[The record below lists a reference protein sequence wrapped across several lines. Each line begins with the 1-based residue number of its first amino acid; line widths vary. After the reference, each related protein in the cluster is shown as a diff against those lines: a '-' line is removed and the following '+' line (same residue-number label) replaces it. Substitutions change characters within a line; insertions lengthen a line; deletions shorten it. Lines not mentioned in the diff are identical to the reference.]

1 MGNMWQ
7 RVLVPVALIACV
19 AVGLTR
25 SAQSAEVAE
34 VARLDTV
41 TAARCL
47 KILRGAVRSDE
58 FWPSMHAAEA
68 LTLTGHGD
76 EVVTLLTPLLPLEKD
91 DQKRCGLARE
101 LVRAG
106 QRQHVNVL
114 LSIMAGDDAYG
125 HVHSCESIY
134 KVFEIGDGVA
144 LRAAIQ
150 PGNPIKKQLMAAAAL
165 GRWGH
170 PQAMKIL
177 RGAVSSKDPDEA
189 RIAAWVL
196 ARIGDATDIPLLR
209 KNIARFDDPLVVA
222 YFENSMATLGDTAGL
237 QAMAKMLQ
245 SDDSALQVYAATFAG
260 DARAVSLAPLLLPL
274 LEHEV
279 LDVRVRGAQTLLV
292 LSKPNTALGNDQ
304 IVIQD
309 VFAATAK
316 NPRYSEGSIVAL
328 ADGRLLFATTEFAD
342 SASDFANAR
351 IIGRTSKDG
360 GVTWDA
366 AQVLQ
371 KSVGKLNVMSV
382 TLLRLTDAGPYSGPI
397 GMFYLVKNAHDDL
410 DVWLKV
416 STDEGKTF
424 GESVLV
430 TNQPGYHVM
439 NNDRVQRLSTGR
451 LVVPVAST
459 ADVSKV
465 NHFVARCFLSD
476 DQGLTW
482 RLGQGAIDY
491 AQRGAME
498 PEIVELATSEDGRV
512 RLAMYIR
519 TQLGHI
525 AVGYS
530 HDAGETWTKAV
541 DAKIR
546 APEAPATIRRVPSTG
561 DLVLVWNDNFTAGAG
576 HGGKRTPLSIAISK
590 DDGKTWQKVGD
601 IETSKQHTY
610 AYTSLCFVR
619 GRMVMSYYVRD
630 ESTGRIS
637 NRFRSLP
644 ISWLYN

>member
-1 MGNMWQ
+1 MENMWH
-7 RVLVPVALIACV
+7 RVVVTAALIVCV
-19 AVGLTR
+19 FVGSTKIG
-25 SAQSAEVAE
+25 QTAEVAK
-34 VARLDTV
+34 LDTV
-41 TAARCL
+41 TEARCI

-68 LTLTGHGD
+68 LTLAGRGG
-76 EVVTLLTPLLPLEKD
+76 EVVKLLTPMLPLEKD

-114 LSIMAGDDAYG
+114 LSIMAGEDTHG

-134 KVFEIGDGVA
+134 KVFEIGDGVS

-150 PGNPIKKQLMAAAAL
+150 PENPIKKQLMAAAAL

-177 RGAVSSKDPDEA
+177 RSAVSSEDPDEA
-189 RIAAWVL
+189 RIAVWVL
-196 ARIGDATDIPLLR
+196 ARIGDATDVPLLR

-222 YFENSMATLGDTAGL
+222 YFENSMATLGDSAGL
-237 QAMAKMLQ
+237 IAMAKMLQ
-245 SDDSALQVYAATFAG
+245 GDDPALKVYAATFAG

-292 LSKPNTALGNDQ
+292 LSKPLTELDKNQ
-304 IVIQD
+304 IVTQD
-309 VFAATAK
+309 VFVATAK

-342 SASDFANAR
+342 SASDFAKAR
-351 IIGRTSKDG
+351 IIAKTSKDE
-360 GVTWDA
+360 GVTWSES
-366 AQVLQ
+366 QVLQ

-382 TLLRLTDAGPYSGPI
+382 TMLRLTNEGLYSGPL

-416 STDEGKTF
+416 SNDEGKTF
-424 GESVLV
+424 GDAVLV

-439 NNDRVQRLSTGR
+439 NNDRVQRLSSGR

-459 ADVSKV
+459 PDVSKD
-465 NHFVARCFLSD
+465 NHFVSKCFLSD

-482 RLGQGAIDY
+482 RLGQGEIDY
-491 AQRGAME
+491 AKRGAME
-498 PEIVELATSEDGRV
+498 PEVVELASSEDGSV
-512 RLAMYIR
+512 RLAMYMR

-530 HDAGETWTKAV
+530 QDGGETWSQAV

-546 APEAPATIRRVPSTG
+546 AP
-561 DLVLVWNDNFTAGAG
+561 
-576 HGGKRTPLSIAISK
+576 
-590 DDGKTWQKVGD
+590 
-601 IETSKQHTY
+601 
-610 AYTSLCFVR
+610 
-619 GRMVMSYYVRD
+619 
-630 ESTGRIS
+630 
-637 NRFRSLP
+637 
-644 ISWLYN
+644 

>member
-1 MGNMWQ
+1 MKNRWR
-7 RVLVPVALIACV
+7 RVVVTITTAVCV
-19 AVGLTR
+19 VICLTR
-25 SAQSAEVAE
+25 IGLSTEATDVAK
-34 VARLDTV
+34 LDAG
-41 TAARCL
+41 TAARCIE
-47 KILRGAVRSDE
+47 ILREAVRSDE

-68 LTLTGHGD
+68 LTLAGYGD
-76 EVVTLLTPLLPLEKD
+76 EVVKVLTPLLPLEKD
-91 DQKRCGLARE
+91 DQQRCGLARE

-114 LSIMAGDDAYG
+114 LSIMSGEDAHG
-125 HVHSCESIY
+125 HIHSCESIY

-144 LRAAIQ
+144 LRAAMQ

-170 PQAMKIL
+170 PQAMQIL
-177 RGAVSSKDPDEA
+177 RGALSSEDPDEA

-196 ARIGDATDIPLLR
+196 ARIGNVTDVPLLR
-209 KNIARFDDPLVVA
+209 DNIARFDDPLVVA
-222 YFENSMATLGDTAGL
+222 YFENAMAALGDSAGL
-237 QAMAKMLQ
+237 KAMAQMLQ
-245 SDDSALQVYAATFAG
+245 SDDPALKVYAATFAG

-274 LEHEV
+274 LKHDV

-292 LSKPNTALGNDQ
+292 LSKPSTALGKDQ
-304 IVIQD
+304 IVSQD
-309 VFAATAK
+309 VFVATAK

-328 ADGRLLFATTEFAD
+328 ADGRLLFATTQFAD
-342 SASDFANAR
+342 SASDFASAR
-351 IIGRTSKDG
+351 IIGKMSNDG
-360 GVTWDA
+360 GMTWGA

-382 TLLRLTDAGPYSGPI
+382 TMLRLTDEAPYSGPI

-416 STDEGKTF
+416 SHDEGKTF
-424 GESVLV
+424 RDPVLV
-430 TNQPGYHVM
+430 TNEPGYHVM
-439 NNDRVQRLSTGR
+439 NNDRVRLLSTGR

-459 ADVSKV
+459 SDVSKV
-465 NHFVARCFLSD
+465 NHFTSRCFISD

-482 RLGQGAIDY
+482 HLGQGAIDY
-491 AQRGAME
+491 DKRGAME
-498 PEIVELATSEDGRV
+498 PEIVELTPLENGNV
-512 RLAMYIR
+512 HLAMYLR

-530 HDAGETWTKAV
+530 HDAGETWTTAV
-541 DAKIR
+541 DANIR

-561 DLVLVWNDNFTAGAG
+561 DLVLVWNDNFTLGAG
-576 HGGKRTPLSIAISK
+576 HGGKRTPLSIAISQ
-590 DDGKTWQKVGD
+590 DDGKTWKKVAD
-601 IETSKQHTY
+601 IETSKQYTY
-610 AYTSLCFVR
+610 AYTSLCFIR

>member
-1 MGNMWQ
+1 MENMWQ

-34 VARLDTV
+34 VAKLDTV

-68 LTLTGHGD
+68 LTLTGRGD

-114 LSIMAGDDAYG
+114 LSIMAGDDTYG

-177 RGAVSSKDPDEA
+177 RGAVASKDPDEA

-196 ARIGDATDIPLLR
+196 ARIGNATDIPLLR

-245 SDDSALQVYAATFAG
+245 SDDPALKVYAATFAG
-260 DARAVSLAPLLLPL
+260 DARAVSLAPLLRPL

-292 LSKPNTALGNDQ
+292 LSKPNTALGKDQ
-304 IVIQD
+304 IVTQD

-360 GVTWDA
+360 GVTWDS

-382 TLLRLTDAGPYSGPI
+382 TLLRLTDGPYSGPI

-498 PEIVELATSEDGRV
+498 PEIVELTTSEDGRV
-512 RLAMYIR
+512 RLAMYMR

>member
-1 MGNMWQ
+1 MENMWH
-7 RVLVPVALIACV
+7 RVVVTAALIVCV
-19 AVGLTR
+19 FVGSTKIG
-25 SAQSAEVAE
+25 QTAEVAK
-34 VARLDTV
+34 LDTV
-41 TAARCL
+41 TEARCI

-68 LTLTGHGD
+68 LTLAGRGG
-76 EVVTLLTPLLPLEKD
+76 EVVKLLTPMLPLEKD

-114 LSIMAGDDAYG
+114 LSIMAGEDTHG

-134 KVFEIGDGVA
+134 KVFEIGDGVS

-150 PGNPIKKQLMAAAAL
+150 PENPIKKQLMAAAAL
-165 GRWGH
+165 GRGGH

-177 RGAVSSKDPDEA
+177 RSAVSSEDPDEA
-189 RIAAWVL
+189 RIAVWVL
-196 ARIGDATDIPLLR
+196 ARIGDATDVPLLR

-222 YFENSMATLGDTAGL
+222 YFENSMATLGDSAGL
-237 QAMAKMLQ
+237 IAMAKMLQ
-245 SDDSALQVYAATFAG
+245 GDDPALKVYAATFAG

-292 LSKPNTALGNDQ
+292 LSKPLTELDKNQ
-304 IVIQD
+304 IVTQD
-309 VFAATAK
+309 VFVATAK

-342 SASDFANAR
+342 SASDFAKAR
-351 IIGRTSKDG
+351 IIAKTSKDE
-360 GVTWDA
+360 GVTWSES
-366 AQVLQ
+366 QVLQ

-382 TLLRLTDAGPYSGPI
+382 TMLRLTNEGLYSGPL

-416 STDEGKTF
+416 SNDEGKTF
-424 GESVLV
+424 GDAVLV

-439 NNDRVQRLSTGR
+439 NNDRVQRLSSGR

-459 ADVSKV
+459 PDVSKD
-465 NHFVARCFLSD
+465 NHFVSKCFLSD

-482 RLGQGAIDY
+482 RLGQGEIDY
-491 AQRGAME
+491 AKRGAME
-498 PEIVELATSEDGRV
+498 PEVVELASSEDGSV
-512 RLAMYIR
+512 RLAMYMR

-530 HDAGETWTKAV
+530 QDGGETWSQAV

-576 HGGKRTPLSIAISK
+576 HGGKRTPMSIAISQ
-590 DDGKTWQKVGD
+590 DDGKTWKKVGD
-601 IETSKQHTY
+601 IETSTQHTY

>member
-1 MGNMWQ
+1 MKNMWH
-7 RVLVPVALIACV
+7 RV
-19 AVGLTR
+19 AVTTAMIVCVSFGLTR
-25 SAQSAEVAE
+25 IAQSAEVAK
-34 VARLDTV
+34 LDAV
-41 TAARCL
+41 TKARCV
-47 KILRGAVRSDE
+47 KILREAVRSDE

-68 LTLTGHGD
+68 LTLAGHGD
-76 EVVTLLTPLLPLEKD
+76 EVVKLLTPLLPLEED

-114 LSIMAGDDAYG
+114 LTIMTGEDPHG
-125 HVHSCESIY
+125 HIHSCESIY
-134 KVFEIGDGVA
+134 KVFEIGDGLA
-144 LRAAIQ
+144 LRAAMQ

-177 RGAVSSKDPDEA
+177 RAAVSSEDPDEA
-189 RIAAWVL
+189 RIAVWVL
-196 ARIGDATDIPLLR
+196 ARIGDATDVALMR
-209 KNIARFDDPLVVA
+209 KNISRFNDPLVLA
-222 YFENSMATLGDTAGL
+222 YFENAMATLGDSAGL
-237 QAMAKMLQ
+237 QAMAQMLQ
-245 SDDSALQVYAATFAG
+245 ADDPALKVYAATFAG
-260 DARAVSLAPLLLPL
+260 DARAVKLAPLLLPL

-279 LDVRVRGAQTLLV
+279 LDVRVRGAQTLLD
-292 LSKPNTALGNDQ
+292 LSKPNTALGKDQ
-304 IVIQD
+304 IVTQD

-328 ADGRLLFATTEFAD
+328 ADGRVLFATTECAD
-342 SASDFANAR
+342 SASDFAKAR
-351 IIGRTSKDG
+351 IIGRTSSDG
-360 GVTWDA
+360 GVSWGESR
-366 AQVLQ
+366 VLQ

-382 TLLRLTDAGPYSGPI
+382 TMLRLTDEGPYSGPI

-424 GESVLV
+424 GDSVLV

-439 NNDRVQRLSTGR
+439 NNDRVQRLSSGR

-459 ADVSKV
+459 SDVSKV
-465 NHFVARCFLSD
+465 NHFVSKCFLSD
-476 DQGLTW
+476 DQGQTW
-482 RLGQGAIDY
+482 RLGKGAIDY
-491 AQRGAME
+491 AKRGAME
-498 PEIVELATSEDGRV
+498 PEIVELAPNDKGSV
-512 RLAMYIR
+512 RLAMYMR
-519 TQLGHI
+519 TQLGHV

-530 HDAGETWTKAV
+530 HDAGDTWTKAV

-546 APEAPATIRRVPSTG
+546 APEAPTTIRRVPSTG

-576 HGGKRTPLSIAISK
+576 HGGKRSPMSIAISK
-590 DDGKTWQKVGD
+590 DDGKTWKKVGD
-601 IETSKQHTY
+601 IETSKKHTY